1 MEKFDAENVEDEAYG
16 EKKLLS
22 KYDETLDGK
31 KKKKFMIGGD
41 GNISTTAVE
50 IRKQM
55 RDDMTKNS
63 VSLKSVDLKVQSDY
77 LTQEEAK
84 GKYEDFFTVSL

>member
-1 MEKFDAENVEDEAYG
+1 
-16 EKKLLS
+16 
-22 KYDETLDGK
+22 
-31 KKKKFMIGGD
+31 MIGGD
-41 GNISTTAVE
+41 GNICTTAVE

-55 RDDMTKNS
+55 GDDMTKNS